1 MICNVYLSYSAN
13 YCILDMK
20 KLNGRNNKK
29 PEILIVED
37 SLTQAEQLRA
47 LLENSDFS
55 VTHAVNGKH
64 ALTILEK
71 FIPDM
76 VISDIIMP
84 EMDGYQLCI
93 RIKENEQ
100 LKHIPVILLTSLTD
114 PEDVLN
120 GLTCGADNFF
130 TKPYQEE
137 YLLAQIHQ
145 ILLQPKLNTNENIRI
160 MVEIYFAGKKRLITA
175 NQMQM
180 LTLLLSTYE
189 AAVIQNRQL
198 LKVQEELKN
207 LNDSLE
213 EKVLERTA
221 ELKVSKEK
229 AEESD
234 KLKSAFL
241 SNMSHEIRT
250 PLNGILGFTG
260 LLKEKSLTD
269 AEKDEFI
276 SIVDRC
282 SQELLHTVS
291 NILDIS
297 KIEAGQ
303 DKLNVENIN
312 IIEFTENIISL
323 FRSIAAGRK
332 LALTLRSQL
341 PENIT
346 SIICDPDKLRRALNN
361 LIDNAIKFTET
372 GGVEIVLS
380 GNKDNLL
387 FEIRDTGIGIDPAFH
402 KIIFDRFRQVEMSEA
417 RTYGGNGLGLS
428 IAKSLAE
435 IMGGT
440 IVIDSFLGIGSAFTL
455 SIPLIPGA
463 SSETVQIL
471 SKFQNALTVDLRGK
485 TILVAED
492 EAANSLV
499 IKSMLKSTGLKII
512 LAVNGL
518 EAVELCKNEPSI
530 SLVLMDIKMPE
541 MDGLTATRIIKSL
554 RRDLPIIATTAYAFS
569 NNRDMCLEA
578 GCSDYLAKPF
588 KKEELL
594 NLTNKYLS

>member
-145 ILLQPKLNTNENIRI
+145 ILLQPNLNTNENIRI

-213 EKVLERTA
+213 EKVLKRTA

-312 IIEFTENIISL
+312 IIEFTE
-323 FRSIAAGRK
+323 
-332 LALTLRSQL
+332 
-341 PENIT
+341 
-346 SIICDPDKLRRALNN
+346 
-361 LIDNAIKFTET
+361 
-372 GGVEIVLS
+372 
-380 GNKDNLL
+380 
-387 FEIRDTGIGIDPAFH
+387 
-402 KIIFDRFRQVEMSEA
+402 
-417 RTYGGNGLGLS
+417 
-428 IAKSLAE
+428 
-435 IMGGT
+435 
-440 IVIDSFLGIGSAFTL
+440 
-455 SIPLIPGA
+455 
-463 SSETVQIL
+463 
-471 SKFQNALTVDLRGK
+471 
-485 TILVAED
+485 
-492 EAANSLV
+492 
-499 IKSMLKSTGLKII
+499 
-512 LAVNGL
+512 
-518 EAVELCKNEPSI
+518 
-530 SLVLMDIKMPE
+530 
-541 MDGLTATRIIKSL
+541 
-554 RRDLPIIATTAYAFS
+554 
-569 NNRDMCLEA
+569 
-578 GCSDYLAKPF
+578 
-588 KKEELL
+588 
-594 NLTNKYLS
+594 

>member
-1 MICNVYLSYSAN
+1 
-13 YCILDMK
+13 MK
-20 KLNGRNNKK
+20 KFDITINRK

-37 SLTQAEQLRA
+37 SLTQALQLRA

-55 VTHAVNGKH
+55 VTHAINGKH

-71 FIPDM
+71 FIPDL

-93 RIKENEQ
+93 RIKENEK
-100 LKHIPVILLTSLTD
+100 LKNIPVILLTSLTD

-130 TKPYQEE
+130 TKPYQED
-137 YLLAQIHQ
+137 YLLAQIRQ
-145 ILLQPKLNTNENIRI
+145 ILLQPKLNANENIRI
-160 MVEIYFAGKKRLITA
+160 MVEIFFAGKKRLITA

-189 AAVIQNRQL
+189 AAVMQNRQL

-221 ELKVSKEK
+221 ELKVSKEE
-229 AEESD
+229 AEESH

-241 SNMSHEIRT
+241 SNLSHEIRT

-260 LLKEKSLTD
+260 LLKDKNLTD
-269 AEKDEFI
+269 AEKDEYI
-276 SIVDRC
+276 NIVDRC

-291 NILDIS
+291 DILDIS

-303 DKLNVENIN
+303 DKLNVESIN
-312 IIEFTENIISL
+312 IIDFTKNIISL
-323 FRSIAAGRK
+323 FQPIAAGRK
-332 LALTLRSQL
+332 LAITLKNYL
-341 PENIT
+341 PDNIT
-346 SIICDPDKLRRALNN
+346 TIISDPDKLRRALNN
-361 LIDNAIKFTET
+361 LIDNAIKFTER

-380 GNKDNLL
+380 GIKDNLL
-387 FEIRDTGIGIDPAFH
+387 FQIRDTGIGIDPAFH
-402 KIIFDRFRQVEMSEA
+402 KIIFDRFRQVEISDA
-417 RTYGGNGLGLS
+417 RTYGGTGLGLS
-428 IAKSLAE
+428 IAKSLSE
-435 IMGGT
+435 IMGGS
-440 IVIDSFLGIGSAFTL
+440 IEIDSSPGTGSTFTI
-455 SIPLIPGA
+455 SIPFIPGD
-463 SSETVQIL
+463 SSGTVQLDTKSLNEI
-471 SKFQNALTVDLRGK
+471 TVDLSTK

-492 EAANSLV
+492 EFANSLV
-499 IKSMLKSTGLKII
+499 IKSMLKSTGLKIL

-518 EAVELCKNEPSI
+518 EAVELCKNEPAI
-530 SLVLMDIKMPE
+530 SLVLMDIKMPK

-554 RRDLPIIATTAYAFS
+554 RRDLPVIATTAYAFI
-569 NNRDMCLEA
+569 NNRNTCLEA

-588 KKEELL
+588 NREELL

>member
-1 MICNVYLSYSAN
+1 
-13 YCILDMK
+13 
-20 KLNGRNNKK
+20 
-29 PEILIVED
+29 
-37 SLTQAEQLRA
+37 
-47 LLENSDFS
+47 
-55 VTHAVNGKH
+55 
-64 ALTILEK
+64 
-71 FIPDM
+71 
-76 VISDIIMP
+76 MP

-93 RIKENEQ
+93 RIKGNE
-100 LKHIPVILLTSLTD
+100 KIKNIPVILLTSLTD

-130 TKPYQEE
+130 TKPYQED

-160 MVEIYFAGKKRLITA
+160 MVEIFFAGKKRLITA

-189 AAVIQNRQL
+189 AAVMQNRQL
-198 LKVQEELKN
+198 LKVQEELKD

-213 EKVLERTA
+213 KKVLERTA
-221 ELKVSKEK
+221 ELIVSKEK

-250 PLNGILGFTG
+250 PLNGILGFAG
-260 LLKEKSLTD
+260 LLKDKSLTD
-269 AEKDEFI
+269 TEKDEFI
-276 SIVDRC
+276 NIVDRC
-282 SQELLHTVS
+282 SHELLHTVS

-312 IIEFTENIISL
+312 IIEFTKNIISL
-323 FRSIAAGRK
+323 FQPIAAGRK
-332 LALTLRSQL
+332 LSLTLKKSL
-341 PENIT
+341 PDNIT
-346 SIICDPDKLRRALNN
+346 TIISDPDKLRRALNN

-387 FEIRDTGIGIDPAFH
+387 FTISDSGIGIDPAFH

-440 IVIDSFLGIGSAFTL
+440 IELDSSPGAGSTFTL
-455 SIPLIPGA
+455 GIPLIQVE
-463 SSETVQIL
+463 SSEEIQNMAEFLPIPIKDL
-471 SKFQNALTVDLRGK
+471 SNK

-518 EAVELCKNEPSI
+518 EAVEFCKNEPAI

-554 RRDLPIIATTAYAFS
+554 RRDLPVIATTAYAFS
-569 NNRDMCLEA
+569 NNKDMCIEA
-578 GCSDYLAKPF
+578 GCSEYLAKPF

>member
-1 MICNVYLSYSAN
+1 
-13 YCILDMK
+13 MK
-20 KLNGRNNKK
+20 KLNSGNIKK

-37 SLTQAEQLRA
+37 SLTQAEQLRS
-47 LLENSDFS
+47 LLEKNNFK
-55 VTHAVNGKH
+55 VTHASNGKH

-71 FIPDM
+71 LIPDL

-93 RIKENEQ
+93 GIKENIK
-100 LKHIPVILLTSLTD
+100 LKHIPVILLTYLTD

-137 YLLAQIHQ
+137 YLLAQIRQ
-145 ILLQPKLNTNENIRI
+145 ILLQPKLNAGENIRI
-160 MVEIYFAGKKRLITA
+160 MVEIYFAGKRRLITA

-189 AAVIQNRQL
+189 AAVIQNREL

-207 LNDSLE
+207 LNDNLE
-213 EKVLERTA
+213 DKVEKRTA
-221 ELKVSKEK
+221 ELKDDIAARMLVEHELIRAKEK

-260 LLKEKSLTD
+260 LLNDKSLSD
-269 AEKDEFI
+269 SERDEFI
-276 SIVDRC
+276 KIVDRC

-303 DKLNVENIN
+303 DKLNVESIN
-312 IIEFTENIISL
+312 IIEFIENILWL
-323 FRSIAAGRK
+323 FQPIAAGRK
-332 LALTLRSQL
+332 LSISLKNYL
-341 PENIT
+341 PVNIT
-346 SIICDPDKLRRALNN
+346 RIITDPDKLRRALNN

-380 GNKDNLL
+380 GNKDHLF
-387 FEIRDTGIGIDPAFH
+387 FEIRDTGIGIDPQFH
-402 KIIFDRFRQVEMSEA
+402 KIIFDRFRQVEMSDT

-440 IVIDSFLGIGSAFTL
+440 IAIDSFLGIGSAFTL
-455 SIPLIPGA
+455 STPLIQGA
-463 SSETVQIL
+463 SSETVQVET
-471 SKFQNALTVDLRGK
+471 KPQNAPTENVSGK
-485 TILVAED
+485 TILIAED
-492 EAANSLV
+492 EFANSLV
-499 IKSMLKSTGLKII
+499 IKSMLKSTGLKIL

-518 EAVELCKNEPSI
+518 EAIELCKNEPAI

-578 GCSDYLAKPF
+578 GCSDYLPKPF

-594 NLTNKYLS
+594 NLAKKYLS